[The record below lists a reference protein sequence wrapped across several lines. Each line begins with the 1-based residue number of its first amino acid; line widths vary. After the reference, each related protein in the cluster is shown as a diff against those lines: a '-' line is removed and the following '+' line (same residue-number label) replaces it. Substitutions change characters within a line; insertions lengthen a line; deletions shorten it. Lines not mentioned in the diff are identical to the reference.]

1 MVQIDAFDIFAF
13 VVLAVLVAAIVVVI
27 VVVGSLPGKIARSR
41 SHPQASVI
49 AAAIYSAEPGTAILP
64 TAAAVISETTATGP
78 TASARLVPKI
88 A

>member
-41 SHPQASVI
+41 SHPQASAI
-49 AAAIYSAEPGTAILP
+49 AAAGWISLVTLGALWPIAFVWAYWNPRPAESPSDGG
-64 TAAAVISETTATGP
+64 AAS
-78 TASARLVPKI
+78 
-88 A
+88 